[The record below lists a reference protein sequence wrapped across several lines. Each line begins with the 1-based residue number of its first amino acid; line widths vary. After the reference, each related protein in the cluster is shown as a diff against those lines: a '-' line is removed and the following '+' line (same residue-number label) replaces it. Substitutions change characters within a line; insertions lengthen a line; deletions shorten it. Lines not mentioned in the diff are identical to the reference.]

1 MYEAAVPTP
10 LELARR
16 RGVPGELVDPA
27 QPHRRLECLACARM
41 TAHVKGPAT
50 YREDGS
56 VLVQWWRCAEC
67 NEAQT
72 VG

>member
-16 RGVPGELVDPA
+16 RGAQGGAADPS
-27 QPHRRLECLACARM
+27 QPRRRLECLACVRV
-41 TAHVKGPAT
+41 TEHVKGPAT
-50 YREDGS
+50 YREDGT